1 MKPLRWARSQ
11 GFGSY
16 YLGLGF
22 SLLLSGAM
30 ALVIWR
36 EGQGVYRIQDDAR
49 QHVFWMHR
57 FGDAELFPQDWIA
70 DYFQS
75 VAPWGYRHLYGLAAH
90 LGLEPLSF
98 NKLLPILLAL
108 LTTVLVMQVS
118 WRLLPLAP
126 VGFFSSVILNLSLWM
141 KDDLVSGTP
150 RSFAVPLLLGFLW
163 ALLSG
168 NILATAIAVLVTGWF
183 YPPMVIVE
191 GGVLLLQGLGIPQAT
206 GRNRTLAWVGL
217 MAVGGVL
224 LPYLLAAN
232 PWQPVLTRQQG
243 LALAELAPRGRSAFF
258 YEDLGHFW
266 FSSDRSGLIPG
277 YTPLVLWFGLPLPL
291 LLRFRQ
297 GFPLLSQVRGTS
309 VLGQLLLSS
318 VGSFLLAH
326 LLLFRLHLPSRY
338 THHSFRVLLSLAA
351 GIVLVAIAHS
361 VFRPSS
367 QKGVTMILKRLL
379 TVFLLV
385 SVIASP
391 LWLQDSFQTAYYDG
405 TAPKLYEYLQTTPKD
420 SRVGGIDGEL
430 DNIPSF
436 GKRGILMGLEYM
448 IPYHWGYYARVRDRF
463 IALINAQ
470 YSPNPQQVREFLR
483 EYPLDYWLIRR
494 DDFTLDYLQQHYWL
508 NRMASS
514 PRQEDALVQAIQRA
528 FETLEQGQTPVLAN
542 FGDRCDVAA
551 SPHYWLLDR
560 TCILDQFRPET

>member
-1 MKPLRWARSQ
+1 MTLQRQLKRRWL
-11 GFGSY
+11 GSY
-16 YLGLGF
+16 HLWLAF
-22 SLLLSGAM
+22 SLLWSGTM
-30 ALVIWR
+30 AQRIWR
-36 EGQGVYRIQDDAR
+36 DGQGLYRIQDDAR

-57 FGDAELFPQDWIA
+57 FADPELFPQDWIA

-75 VAPWGYRHLYGLAAH
+75 VAPWGYRHLYELAND

-98 NKLLPILLAL
+98 NKLLPLLLAL
-108 LTTVLVMQVS
+108 LTTGLVMRVS

-126 VGFFSSVILNLSLWM
+126 AGFFSSVILNLSLWM

-150 RSFAVPLLLGFLW
+150 RAFAVPLLLGFLW
-163 ALLSG
+163 ALLSE
-168 NILATAIAVLVTGWF
+168 NTIATAIAVLATGLF

-191 GGVLLLQGLGIPQAT
+191 GGVLLLQGLGIPQGT
-206 GRNRTLAWVGL
+206 GRNRQLAWVGL
-217 MAVGGVL
+217 IAVGGVL

-232 PWQPVLTRQQG
+232 PWGPVLTRQQG

-258 YEDLGHFW
+258 YQDFAHFW

-291 LLRFRQ
+291 LLSVRQ
-297 GFPLLSQVRGTS
+297 RFPLLSQLRGTS
-309 VLGQLLLSS
+309 VLLQLLLSS
-318 VGSFLLAH
+318 ASSFLLAH

-338 THHSFRVLLSLAA
+338 THHSVRVLLSLAA
-351 GIVLVAIAHS
+351 GIVLVAIAQS
-361 VFRPSS
+361 VFRPSAWGS
-367 QKGVTMILKRLL
+367 GTTLLKRLL
-379 TVFLLV
+379 AVILWV

-420 SRVGGIDGEL
+420 SRVGGVDGEL

-436 GKRGILMGLEYM
+436 GKRAILMSPEYM

-463 IALINAQ
+463 IALINAH
-470 YSPNPQQVREFLR
+470 YSPNPQQVRQFLQD
-483 EYPLDYWLIRR
+483 YPLDYWLIRR
-494 DDFTLDYLQQHYWL
+494 DDFSLDYLQQHYWL

-514 PRQEDALVQAIQRA
+514 PRQDDSLVQAIQGP
-528 FETLEQGQTPVLAN
+528 FESLKQGQTPVLARL
-542 FGDRCDVAA
+542 GDRCNVAT

-560 TCILDQFRPET
+560 TCILDELRPET

>member
-1 MKPLRWARSQ
+1 MAR
-11 GFGSY
+11 
-16 YLGLGF
+16 
-22 SLLLSGAM
+22 
-30 ALVIWR
+30 VIWR
-36 EGQGVYRIQDDAR
+36 EGQGLYRIQDDAR

-57 FGDAELFPQDWIA
+57 FRDPQLFPQDWIA

-75 VAPWGYRHLYGLAAH
+75 VAPWGYRHLYELAAH

-98 NKLLPILLAL
+98 NKLLPLLLTL

-118 WRLLPLAP
+118 WRLLPVAP
-126 VGFFSSVILNLSLWM
+126 VGFVSSVILNLSLWM

-150 RSFAVPLLLGFLW
+150 RAFAVPLLLAFLW
-163 ALLSG
+163 ALLSD
-168 NILATAIAVLVTGWF
+168 NAMATAIAVLGTGLF
-183 YPPMVIVE
+183 YPPMVIIE
-191 GGVLLLQGLGIPQAT
+191 GGVLLLRGLGIAQNTAPK
-206 GRNRTLAWVGL
+206 RELALLGL
-217 MAVGGVL
+217 MAVGVVL

-243 LALAELAPRGRSAFF
+243 LSLAELAPRGRSAFF

-266 FSSDRSGLIPG
+266 FSGDRSGMIPG

-291 LLRFRQ
+291 LLRVRQ
-297 GFPLLSQVRGTS
+297 RVPLLGQVRGTAI
-309 VLGQLLLSS
+309 LLQLLLSS
-318 VGSFLLAH
+318 VASFLLAH

-338 THHSFRVLLSLAA
+338 THHSLRVLLSLAA
-351 GIVLVAIAHS
+351 GMVVVAIAHS
-361 VFRPSS
+361 VFRRSTQAGPA
-367 QKGVTMILKRLL
+367 ILIKRLL
-379 TVFLLV
+379 AVIVLLSTV
-385 SVIASP
+385 ASP

-405 TAPKLYEYLQTTPKD
+405 TAPKIYEYLQTTPKD

-436 GKRGILMGLEYM
+436 GKRAILVGLEYM

-470 YSPNPQQVREFLR
+470 YSPQPEPVRQFLQDN
-483 EYPLDYWLIRR
+483 PLDYWLIRR
-494 DDFTLDYLQQHYWL
+494 DDFSLDYLQQHYWL
-508 NRMASS
+508 NRMATS
-514 PRQEDALVQAIQRA
+514 PRQDDSLVQAIQQA

-560 TCILDQFRPET
+560 TCILDGLTPET